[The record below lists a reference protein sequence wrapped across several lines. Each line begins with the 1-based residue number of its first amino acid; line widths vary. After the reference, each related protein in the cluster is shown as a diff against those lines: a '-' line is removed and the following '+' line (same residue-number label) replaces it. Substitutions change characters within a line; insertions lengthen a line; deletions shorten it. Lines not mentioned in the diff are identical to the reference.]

1 MIIVII
7 TLLFIDN
14 ARLFFQQNIHRLFKQ
29 ILRTY
34 KQIDYWLYGY
44 EEKTNLWI
52 NLTAK
57 KALYFN
63 CFICSVP
70 TIGFVCIRK

>member
-44 EEKTNLWI
+44 EEKTNL
-52 NLTAK
+52 
-57 KALYFN
+57 
-63 CFICSVP
+63 
-70 TIGFVCIRK
+70 

>member
-14 ARLFFQQNIHRLFKQ
+14 ARLFFQQVIHRLFKQ

-44 EEKTNLWI
+44 EEKTNL
-52 NLTAK
+52 
-57 KALYFN
+57 
-63 CFICSVP
+63 
-70 TIGFVCIRK
+70 